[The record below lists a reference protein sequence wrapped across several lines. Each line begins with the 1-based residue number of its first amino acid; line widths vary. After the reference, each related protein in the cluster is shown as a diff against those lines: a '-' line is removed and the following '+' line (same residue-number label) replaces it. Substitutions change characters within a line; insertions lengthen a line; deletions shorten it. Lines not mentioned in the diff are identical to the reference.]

1 MMDIAHPYKTSYPRT
16 GWAHKGFVTWCEYL
30 SVGDGGIQR
39 MIKEAVA
46 FAEQAHR
53 GAVRKGTAIPY
64 ITHPLEAAVI
74 VASMTEDP
82 ELIAAAL
89 LHDVVE
95 DAGISQEQLEEEFGK
110 RVADLV
116 AAETED
122 KTKSWKERKRATLEH
137 LKTASRD
144 EKLVVLGDKLSN
156 IRCTARDYFLLG
168 EKIWERFNEKRKEQ
182 HEWYYLGIAEYLQE
196 FKDLPAY
203 QEYVKLCRMV
213 FTGTNG

>member
-1 MMDIAHPYKTSYPRT
+1 
-16 GWAHKGFVTWCEYL
+16 
-30 SVGDGGIQR
+30 
-39 MIKEAVA
+39 MIRKAAA

-53 GAVRKGTAIPY
+53 GAVRKGTVVPY

-74 VASMTEDP
+74 VASITEDQ

-89 LHDVVE
+89 LHDVIE
-95 DAGISQEQLEEEFGK
+95 DAGVSQAQLEAEFGS
-110 RVADLV
+110 RVAQLV

-122 KTKSWKERKRATLEH
+122 KSKSWKERKWTTIEH
-137 LKTASRD
+137 LKTAGRD

-156 IRCTARDYFLLG
+156 IRSTARDYLLFG
-168 EKIWERFNEKRKEQ
+168 EQIWERFNEKRKEQ
-182 HEWYYLGIAEYLQE
+182 HGWYYLGVAECLAE

-213 FTGTNG
+213 FPEQR

>member
-1 MMDIAHPYKTSYPRT
+1 
-16 GWAHKGFVTWCEYL
+16 
-30 SVGDGGIQR
+30 
-39 MIKEAVA
+39 MIRKAAA

-53 GAVRKGTAIPY
+53 GAVRKGTVIPY

-74 VASMTEDP
+74 VASVTEDP

-89 LHDVVE
+89 LHDVIE
-95 DAGISQEQLEEEFGK
+95 DAGVSRRQLEEEFGK

-122 KTKSWKERKRATLEH
+122 KTKSWKERKGATLEH
-137 LKTASRD
+137 LKTASWE

-168 EKIWERFNEKRKEQ
+168 EQIWERFNEKRKEQ
-182 HEWYYLGIAEYLQE
+182 HGWYYLGVAERLQE
-196 FKDLPAY
+196 LGDLPAY
-203 QEYVKLCRMV
+203 QEYVKLCRMIFCGV
-213 FTGTNG
+213 KG

>member
-1 MMDIAHPYKTSYPRT
+1 
-16 GWAHKGFVTWCEYL
+16 
-30 SVGDGGIQR
+30 
-39 MIKEAVA
+39 MIRKAAA

-53 GAVRKGTAIPY
+53 GAVRKGTVIPY

-74 VASMTEDP
+74 VASVTEDP

-89 LHDVVE
+89 LHDVIE
-95 DAGISQEQLEEEFGK
+95 DAGVSRRQLEEEFGK

-122 KTKSWKERKRATLEH
+122 KTKSWKERKGATLEH
-137 LKTASRD
+137 LKTASRE

-168 EKIWERFNEKRKEQ
+168 EQIWERFNEKRKEQ
-182 HEWYYLGIAEYLQE
+182 HGWYYLGVAERLQE
-196 FKDLPAY
+196 LKDLPAY
-203 QEYVKLCRMV
+203 QEYVKLCRMI
-213 FTGTNG
+213 FCGAKG

>member
-1 MMDIAHPYKTSYPRT
+1 
-16 GWAHKGFVTWCEYL
+16 
-30 SVGDGGIQR
+30 
-39 MIKEAVA
+39 MIRKAAA

-53 GAVRKGTAIPY
+53 GAVRKGTVIPY

-74 VASMTEDP
+74 VASVTEDP

-89 LHDVVE
+89 LHDVIE
-95 DAGISQEQLEEEFGK
+95 DAGVSRRQLEEEFGK

-122 KTKSWKERKRATLEH
+122 KTKCWKERKGATLEH
-137 LKTASRD
+137 LKTASWE

-168 EKIWERFNEKRKEQ
+168 EQIWERFNEKRKEQ
-182 HEWYYLGIAEYLQE
+182 HGWYYLGVAERLQE
-196 FKDLPAY
+196 LGDLPAY
-203 QEYVKLCRMV
+203 QEYVKLCRMIFCGV
-213 FTGTNG
+213 KG